1 MMKRGSPFFNDF
13 FFSIFD
19 KKKEFKRERER
30 ERDVRSRASSE
41 LHQGGWRREE
51 GETGEDRR
59 WWEEEGETEET
70 DEVLPDD
77 DDDEKEER
85 ASRVDVDISDTQED
99 FVR

>member
-1 MMKRGSPFFNDF
+1 MKKGIPFFFNEL
-13 FFSIFD
+13 FSIFD
-19 KKKEFKRERER
+19 LKKKRIQKRKR

-51 GETGEDRR
+51 GETEEDRR
-59 WWEEEGETEET
+59 WWEEGETEET

-77 DDDEKEER
+77 DDDDEKEER
-85 ASRVDVDISDTQED
+85 ASRVDVDIIDTQED